1 MWLCESVV
9 TLKVV
14 GKKEGDY
21 YRSLH
26 QKKRLSP
33 SKFGIYF
40 FIYYIIIVF
49 CLFLFLISNMG
60 SRKSELYDQ

>member
-40 FIYYIIIVF
+40 FIYYIIIIIIF
-49 CLFLFLISNMG
+49 SNF
-60 SRKSELYDQ
+60 